1 MNPAELTR
9 LISMAVPRY
18 TSYPTTPHFH
28 SGVDEASY
36 AGWLEALGEGKT
48 LSLYAHIPYCD
59 SLCWFCGCHTRITR
73 RYEPVGFYVGGLSRE
88 IALIAERLPGRNSV
102 THLHWGGGS
111 PTMLAADD
119 IKRLAAGFRERFS
132 FAADAEFAVEVDPR
146 GLDQPR
152 IDALAD
158 AGLTRVSIGVQDF
171 DPEVQWAINRE
182 QSFEETRRAVDA
194 FRAKGV
200 RSLNIDVLYGLPY
213 QTETRVIST
222 LEQVLALSP
231 DRIALFG
238 YAHVPWMKKHQE
250 MIAPESLPG
259 TLERFRQAESA
270 ARLLSEAGYQRVG
283 IDHFAKADDA
293 LAKAQQ
299 HASLRRN
306 FQGYTVD
313 PADALIG
320 FGASAIGGLPQ
331 GYVQSEP
338 TTGRYLA
345 MLSQGRL
352 PVARGLALSD
362 HDRLHRA
369 VIESIMCMR
378 DIRMNWLQELP
389 GTEADKLAVRNLI
402 AGLRD
407 ERQRGWVTTSRHGL
421 SLHEEARPFLR
432 LIAAQFDA
440 YLTRSAGRHSAAV

>member
-9 LISMAVPRY
+9 LISTAVPRY
-18 TSYPTTPHFH
+18 TSYPTAPHFH
-28 SGVDEASY
+28 AGVDEAAY
-36 AGWLEALGEGKT
+36 AGWLGSLNDQQT
-48 LSLYAHIPYCD
+48 LSLYLHIPYCD

-73 RYEPVGFYVGGLSRE
+73 RYEPVGFYLGGLVRE
-88 IALIAERLPGRNSV
+88 IGLVADRIASRPKV

-111 PTMLAADD
+111 PTMLNAED
-119 IKRLAAGFRERFS
+119 IARLATALRDRFD
-132 FAADAEFAVEVDPR
+132 FTADAEFAVEVDPR

-152 IDALAD
+152 IDALAA

-182 QSFEETRRAVDA
+182 QSFEETRQAAEA
-194 FRAKGV
+194 FRAQGV

-213 QTETRVIST
+213 QTEARVLAT
-222 LEQVLALSP
+222 LEKVLALEP

-250 MIAPESLPG
+250 MIAPESLPN

-270 ARLLSEAGYQRVG
+270 ARFLVQSGYHRVG

-293 LAKAQQ
+293 LAQA
-299 HASLRRN
+299 ARNGTLRRN

-320 FGASAIGGLPQ
+320 LGASAIGGLAP
-331 GYVQSEP
+331 GYVQNEP

-345 MLSQGRL
+345 MLAEGRL

-362 HDRLHRA
+362 TDRLHRA

-378 DIRMNWLQELP
+378 DIRVGWLQELA
-389 GTEADKLAVRNLI
+389 GTEADKAAIRALI
-402 AGLRD
+402 AGLRE

-432 LIAAQFDA
+432 LIAAHFDA
-440 YLTRSAGRHSAAV
+440 YLARSAGRHSAAV